1 LRLIRTACVALGL
14 VASFAMRTAAAEPW
28 VAPGDMRL
36 RHDLELLYDRGVLTG
51 PSLSWP
57 LSWPDIARDL
67 GRAESAKLSEGTAAA
82 LLRVQRRLRNEQRL
96 DEPSLSAEVALGA
109 HPIRIRT
116 FDDTPRED
124 FQASLALDGL
134 GERFAYRLEVTAVS
148 QSEDG
153 QTWRP
158 DGSYVAA
165 SLGNWMLSLGYMNR
179 WWGPGWDGSLI
190 LGTNHRPVPAV
201 AIERQESTP
210 MDVAVLRWLG
220 PWRFVTFMGQLEG
233 DRDYDNALLFGMRI
247 ELRPLPSLQI
257 AASRTAQ
264 WCGEGRPCS
273 WDDFWNLFI
282 GNDNDQPLDQQ
293 PGNQLAGFDVRW
305 TWPGGGV
312 PLALYGQFIG
322 EDEAGYLPSKYL
334 GLFGA
339 ETWGDAF
346 DGTWRAHVEYAD
358 TTCNFAGTPQYGCA
372 YESSIYTDGYR
383 YRDYSMG
390 HSVDSDGESLGIGGM
405 LVGSDGR
412 EWQLLFRDMRLNRA
426 GASTQDPL
434 ASGPAD
440 VWDLELTHRRPF
452 EWGTLEAS
460 VGYSST
466 DADPGVTVSVDEG
479 WRGFISWRHELR

>member
-1 LRLIRTACVALGL
+1 
-14 VASFAMRTAAAEPW
+14 M
-28 VAPGDMRL
+28 
-36 RHDLELLYDRGVLTG
+36 
-51 PSLSWP
+51 
-57 LSWPDIARDL
+57 
-67 GRAESAKLSEGTAAA
+67 
-82 LLRVQRRLRNEQRL
+82 
-96 DEPSLSAEVALGA
+96 
-109 HPIRIRT
+109 
-116 FDDTPRED
+116 
-124 FQASLALDGL
+124 
-134 GERFAYRLEVTAVS
+134 S

-158 DGSYVAA
+158 DGSYFAA
-165 SLGNWMLSLGYMNR
+165 SLGNWMLSLGYMDR

-264 WCGEGRPCS
+264 WCGEGRPCT

-282 GNDNDQPLDQQ
+282 GNDNDQALDEQ

-305 TWPGGGV
+305 TWPGGSV

-346 DGTWRAHVEYAD
+346 DGTWRAHLEYAD

-372 YESSIYTDGYR
+372 YESAIYTDGYR
-383 YRDYSMG
+383 YRGYSMG
-390 HSVDSDGESLGIGGM
+390 HPVDSDGESLGIGGM

-412 EWQLLFRDMRLNRA
+412 QWQLLFRDMRLNRA
-426 GASTQDPL
+426 GASTEDPL
-434 ASGPAD
+434 SSGPAD
-440 VWDLELTHRRPF
+440 VWDLEVTHSRRF